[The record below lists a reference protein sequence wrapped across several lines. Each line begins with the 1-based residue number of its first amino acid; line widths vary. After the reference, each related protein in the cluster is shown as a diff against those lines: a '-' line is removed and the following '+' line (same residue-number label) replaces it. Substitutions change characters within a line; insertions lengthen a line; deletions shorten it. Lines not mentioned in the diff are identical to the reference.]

1 MNILKEQYN
10 KLNNSTKK
18 YYIQQIQNATEILY
32 NKHVNEYNKHPTQAR
47 YNKHVSAVRYNKN
60 TTEIR
65 YNKQA
70 TQALYNKLVS
80 AVPYSTYAQC
90 RI

>member
-32 NKHVNEYNKHPTQAR
+32 NKHVNEYNKHVTKAR
-47 YNKHVSAVRYNKN
+47 YNKNQH
-60 TTEIR
+60 
-65 YNKQA
+65 
-70 TQALYNKLVS
+70 KLVIINMFQQFL
-80 AVPYSTYAQC
+80 TINIQQKYAT
-90 RI
+90 INM